1 MKIINRMH
9 PTARLSGAGLL
20 LAPALALGL
29 GGCSV
34 ESGSDALTDRL
45 ANSPAVVDRYRGPT
59 VRDFT
64 IWRPYVAVNEF
75 PIDPD
80 EIRATAFAVRL
91 VTGDDPVMIMPLHPA
106 LQQPDP
112 IVNPDAAQA
121 ARSGVTKIMVS
132 EAFGASDAMRQL
144 RQIIEFE
151 EVGESAVDRWTH
163 DLVAVSTGS
172 LARGLRPLQF
182 ATATPSVGDTV
193 WMATAVYAGASP
205 SRVAHEATVIRI
217 DGDGRMEYRFANSR
231 LSLQAT
237 AGAPLLDDEGHV
249 VGVHLA
255 EPGDEGS
262 TAEVPEGGVFG
273 FGVSAAELLRV
284 WGVEPVLVDRRTGD
298 QQASSRKTP
307 MRRNFS

>member
-9 PTARLSGAGLL
+9 PTAWLSGAGVL
-20 LAPALALGL
+20 LALGL
-29 GGCSV
+29 VGCSS
-34 ESGSDALTDRL
+34 ESDSDASTEQL
-45 ANSPAVVDRYRGPT
+45 ANSPTVVDSYRGPE

-75 PIDPD
+75 QIDPD
-80 EIRATAFAVRL
+80 EVLSTAFAVRL
-91 VTGDDPVMIMPLHPA
+91 ASGDDPVMILPLHPA

-112 IVNPDAAQA
+112 IVNRDAAQV

-144 RQIIEFE
+144 RQIIEFDE
-151 EVGESAVDRWTH
+151 AGESDVDRWTR
-163 DLVAVSTGS
+163 DLVAVSAGS

-182 ATATPSVGDTV
+182 ATATPRVGDTV

-217 DGDGRMEYRFANSR
+217 DGDGRMQYRFANSR

-237 AGAPLLDDEGHV
+237 AGAPLLDAEGHV
-249 VGVHLA
+249 VGVHLG
-255 EPGDEGS
+255 EPGEDGS
-262 TAEVPEGGVFG
+262 AGDGSNDGVFG
-273 FGVSAAELLRV
+273 FGVSAAELTRV
-284 WGVEPVLVDRRTGD
+284 WAVTQESGASDDRARVDGAQLWLRR
-298 QQASSRKTP
+298 RKV
-307 MRRNFS
+307 SK

>member
-29 GGCSV
+29 VGCSV
-34 ESGSDALTDRL
+34 ESDSDASTDRA

-59 VRDFT
+59 VHDFT
-64 IWRPYVAVNEF
+64 IWRPYVAINEF

-80 EIRATAFAVRL
+80 EILATAFAAEL
-91 VTGDDPVMIMPLHPA
+91 VPGDDPVMIMPLHPA

-112 IVNPDAAQA
+112 IVNRDAAQA

-144 RQIIEFE
+144 RQIVEFNE
-151 EVGESAVDRWTH
+151 AGEPDVDRWTR
-163 DLVAVSTGS
+163 DLVAVSTGA
-172 LARGLRPLQF
+172 LARGLRSLQF
-182 ATATPSVGDTV
+182 ATETADVGDTV

-205 SRVAHEATVIRI
+205 SRVAHQATVLRI
-217 DGDGRMEYRFANSR
+217 ADDGRMEYRFANSR
-231 LSLQAT
+231 LSLQAS

-255 EPGDEGS
+255 EPGNEDNTDEQPK
-262 TAEVPEGGVFG
+262 AGVFG
-273 FGVSAAELLRV
+273 FGVSAGEILRA
-284 WGVEPVLVDRRTGD
+284 WGVEPAAGGQDETT
-298 QQASSRKTP
+298 AE
-307 MRRNFS
+307 